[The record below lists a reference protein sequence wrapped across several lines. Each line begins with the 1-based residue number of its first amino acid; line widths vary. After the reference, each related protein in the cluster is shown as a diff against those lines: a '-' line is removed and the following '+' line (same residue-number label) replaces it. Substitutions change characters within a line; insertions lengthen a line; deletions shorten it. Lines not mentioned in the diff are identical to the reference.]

1 MTIKFQNSISV
12 KIPNT
17 ELVVPDPYIASD
29 GAVQTNTSV
38 RNVVINSL
46 QAENVNDLPYLGR
59 LFLSS
64 AYMMV
69 NQEAG
74 KFTIWQANTGS
85 KASDIVAVDK
95 QSNVVSES
103 CVDSTGGSTNTKSL
117 PTSPVTPPATPPAT
131 PPVTP
136 PVTPPP
142 QKLSAGAIGGIIGG
156 AVGGI
161 AILGAIGFF
170 LYRRRGTGGAPAEM
184 VQKSE
189 LQGTD
194 VKLPT
199 YDRIPSK
206 PHELPVYQY
215 NVSELDSR
223 AVDSNRF

>member
-17 ELVVPDPYIASD
+17 ELVVPDPYIATD
-29 GAVQTNTSV
+29 GAVKTNTSV
-38 RNVVINSL
+38 RNVVLNSL

-95 QSNVVSES
+95 QNNIISES

-117 PTSPVTPPATPPAT
+117 PTSSVTPST
-131 PPVTP
+131 VP

-170 LYRRRGTGGAPAEM
+170 LYRRRESGGAPIEM
-184 VQKSE
+184 GQEPE
-189 LQGTD
+189 LQRAD

-199 YDRIPSK
+199 YDMIPAN
-206 PHELPVYQY
+206 PQELPVYQY